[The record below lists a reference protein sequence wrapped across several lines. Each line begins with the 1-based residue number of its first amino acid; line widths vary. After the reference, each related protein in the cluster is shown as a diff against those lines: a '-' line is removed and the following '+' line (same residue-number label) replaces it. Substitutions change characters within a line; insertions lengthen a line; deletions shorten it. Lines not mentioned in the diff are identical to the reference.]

1 MKRHCTSVK
10 QRAVGKERC
19 LLDRPGARARV
30 FRVPRVCPG
39 YRGRPRVPCVPCVS
53 RLPPV
58 SFYSTIND
66 KFGKS
71 DEMYGNLC
79 GFRRAAL
86 RL

>member
-30 FRVPRVCPG
+30 FRVSRVCPG

-58 SFYSTIND
+58 SFYRYQLALTCGVFVVGG
-66 KFGKS
+66 FGW
-71 DEMYGNLC
+71 L
-79 GFRRAAL
+79 
-86 RL
+86 